1 MLSVVP
7 DIHADA
13 DRLRRTLAMIN
24 PEDRIV
30 FLGDLIDA
38 GANVAYPSDRDVLEA
53 AEGLITS
60 GRAIGVMGNHEL
72 NAILFHWQGSGRPLR
87 PHSKKNQNQHQS
99 FITDF
104 GISTPVA
111 ERWTKWF
118 LKCLPLWR
126 DVHGLRVAHAYWGE
140 EQIRL
145 IADRRPNGL
154 LAESDIPEIA
164 EGKSPFAEAVK
175 LIVSGPELR
184 LPNGYRFTDIYGQK
198 RDEVRIAWWEGGDVL
213 WKEVALSV
221 SDRDELPEGYVPV
234 ESLTNLRPAVGPVLF
249 GHYKISGEPR
259 LLHETTAC
267 LDFPQAPCFY
277 RWRGEDVLSAG
288 NMVRVL

>member
-13 DRLRRTLAMIN
+13 DRLRRTIATIN
-24 PEDRIV
+24 PGDMIV

-38 GANVAYPSDRDVLEA
+38 GAGVANPSDRDVLEA

-72 NAILFHWQGSGRPLR
+72 NAIQFHWQGSGGPLR
-87 PHSKKNQNQHQS
+87 PNSKKNRNQHQS
-99 FITDF
+99 FIEEF

-126 DVHGLRVAHAYWGE
+126 DIDGLRVTHAYWGE
-140 EQIRL
+140 EQIRI

-154 LAESDIPEIA
+154 LAESDIPEIT
-164 EGKSPFAEAVK
+164 EGKSQFAKAVK
-175 LIVSGPELR
+175 MIVSGPELR
-184 LPNGYRFTDIYGQK
+184 LPDGYRFTDIYGYK
-198 RDEVRIAWWEGGDVL
+198 RDEVRIAWWEDGDVL
-213 WKEVALSV
+213 WKEAALSV
-221 SDRDELPEGYVPV
+221 SNPDELPEGNVPV
-234 ESLTNLRPAVGPVLF
+234 GSLTKLRPAVGPVLF

-259 LLHETTAC
+259 LLHKNTAC

-277 RWRGEDVLSAG
+277 RWRGEDVLTAD